1 MLKYSRTCSTI
12 LYVFAPLYLYDPI
25 IVSYQIQTCQWLLS
39 FNQLRCTKYFNTA
52 NLRLL
57 EHMLH
62 LSFCSLIWVSLSP
75 VISISTERS
84 NRSQIQFISKIQ
96 HPLLEIIVPLSHPQY
111 NCGLHSHHPCSR
123 MQYDVQTKIH
133 PDS

>member
-12 LYVFAPLYLYDPI
+12 LYVFAPLYLYDQI

-52 NLRLL
+52 DLRLL

-62 LSFCSLIWVSLSP
+62 LSFWRLIWVSLNPYMFTHTYSRT

-84 NRSQIQFISKIQ
+84 NRSKIQFISHIQ
-96 HPLLEIIVPLSHPQY
+96 QHAPIQALTFHEQRYSSYLE
-111 NCGLHSHHPCSR
+111 
-123 MQYDVQTKIH
+123 
-133 PDS
+133 